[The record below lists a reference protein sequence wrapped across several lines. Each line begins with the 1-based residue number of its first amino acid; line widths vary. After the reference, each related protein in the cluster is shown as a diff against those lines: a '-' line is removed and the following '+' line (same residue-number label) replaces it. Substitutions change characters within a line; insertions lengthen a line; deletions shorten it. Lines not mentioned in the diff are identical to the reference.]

1 MGSVI
6 TGWKTWTSRWWEAT
20 VVGLA
25 AYLAAAVIFFGAT
38 AGWALLVGSAAV
50 LLIGGLALRGVWRI
64 GGSAMVIAGSVLA
77 AIPWWGI
84 FNVILALVIIF
95 GGFAFDKIG
104 PDAAKVTETAT

>member
-25 AYLAAAVIFFGAT
+25 AYLAAVIFFGD
-38 AGWALLVGSAAV
+38 AGGWGLLLGSAAV

-104 PDAAKVTETAT
+104 PDAAKVAVTAT